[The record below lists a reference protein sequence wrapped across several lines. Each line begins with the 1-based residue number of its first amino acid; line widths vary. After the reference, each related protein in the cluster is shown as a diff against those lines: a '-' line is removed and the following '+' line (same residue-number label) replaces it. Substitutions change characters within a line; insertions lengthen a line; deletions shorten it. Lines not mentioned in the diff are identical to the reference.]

1 MSAYKDVNRLKL
13 FDLLENF
20 MFKLI
25 NLKKVSEKGYEKT
38 KVRTHTIAQKKF
50 CHASKIGKI

>member
-25 NLKKVSEKGYEKT
+25 NLKKSAK
-38 KVRTHTIAQKKF
+38 KVMKKQK
-50 CHASKIGKI
+50 